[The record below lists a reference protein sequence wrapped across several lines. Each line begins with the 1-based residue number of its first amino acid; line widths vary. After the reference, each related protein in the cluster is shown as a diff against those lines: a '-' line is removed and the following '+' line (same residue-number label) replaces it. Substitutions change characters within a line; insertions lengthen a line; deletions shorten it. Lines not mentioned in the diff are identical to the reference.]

1 MIRKRDSLNSLLND
15 FRSLLILLREVQRKQ
30 ILRVSNVE
38 KTKTSGTLH
47 CYTLCVL
54 YLNIE
59 LVLALVHLAA
69 NNQLIG
75 F

>member
-15 FRSLLILLREVQRKQ
+15 FLSLLILLREVQRKKL
-30 ILRVSNVE
+30 LRVPNVE
-38 KTKTSGTLH
+38 KTKISGTLH
-47 CYTLCVL
+47 CYTLCVP
-54 YLNIE
+54 YLSIE
-59 LVLALVHLAA
+59 LVLALVHVAA